1 MHLQSLTSYLATYV
15 ARDIMLVVSFGL
27 SYDVSNVF
35 S

>member
-1 MHLQSLTSYLATYV
+1 MHLQSLTSYLVTYV
-15 ARDIMLVVSFGL
+15 ARDIMLVVSF